1 MFWGLFCCFVLNVLR
16 LFHQTFQHQGNVGA
30 ISLEYQITQNS
41 VSCLLMA
48 SKQSVASVQ
57 CLFSLFLTQ
66 QLLLSPKFIFL
77 SLFKPFSSLLSFL
90 FSFNILLPVI
100 NHFSSCPFPLP
111 CPIQPKTVNSH
122 PGDLSPCFVN
132 VLNLLICFSLFH
144 YKNKEINNW

>member
-1 MFWGLFCCFVLNVLR
+1 MFWGWFCCFVLNVIG
-16 LFHQTFQHQGNVGA
+16 LFHQTFQRQGNVGA

-57 CLFSLFLTQ
+57 CLFSLALTQ
-66 QLLLSPKFIFL
+66 QLLLSLRFIFL

-100 NHFSSCPFPLP
+100 NHFSSCPFPSCHVP
-111 CPIQPKTVNSH
+111 
-122 PGDLSPCFVN
+122 LS
-132 VLNLLICFSLFH
+132 LKLSILILGIFPLALSMFSTYWSAFA
-144 YKNKEINNW
+144 YFTIKIRK